1 MSPRLLAGLESEQ
14 GVIGMRPNLSV
25 EKIAGALAVLGTSAL
40 MAACGGESKPAN
52 VPVSST
58 EAPAAAGD
66 AKPADG
72 HCGAGKEHKA
82 GEATCGGKAEAPAA
96 ADAKP
101 ADVKAEAKPAETK
114 TETKADAKADA
125 KPADAKAD
133 AKPADKAG
141 KTDAKKPAAPAPKK

>member
-1 MSPRLLAGLESEQ
+1 
-14 GVIGMRPNLSV
+14 MRPNLSV

-40 MAACGGESKPAN
+40 MAACGGDAKPAN

-82 GEATCGGKAEAPAA
+82 GEATGGGKAEAPAA
-96 ADAKP
+96 AEAKP
-101 ADVKAEAKPAETK
+101 ADVKPEAKPAEAKADAKAEAKPAETK
-114 TETKADAKADA
+114 TETKPAEKA
-125 KPADAKAD
+125 
-133 AKPADKAG
+133 AG

>member
-1 MSPRLLAGLESEQ
+1 
-14 GVIGMRPNLSV
+14 MRPNLSV

-82 GEATCGGKAEAPAA
+82 GEASCGGKAEAPA

-114 TETKADAKADA
+114 TETKADAKAEA
-125 KPADAKAD
+125 KPADAKAET
-133 AKPADKAG
+133 KPADKAAG
-141 KTDAKKPAAPAPKK
+141 KTDAKKPAAAPKK

>member
-1 MSPRLLAGLESEQ
+1 
-14 GVIGMRPNLSV
+14 MRPNLSV

-40 MAACGGESKPAN
+40 MAACGGDAKPAN

-82 GEATCGGKAEAPAA
+82 FEATLGGKAEAPAA
-96 ADAKP
+96 AEAKP
-101 ADVKAEAKPAETK
+101 ADVKPEAKADAKAEAKPAETK
-114 TETKADAKADA
+114 TETKPAEKA
-125 KPADAKAD
+125 
-133 AKPADKAG
+133 AG